1 MRKLARL
8 AQWAASM
15 TLACHVHRPADPPYV
30 LDRVRENLPLVDI
43 ICHQIRRQLGHTL
56 RMDDIVSYGREGL
69 LAAARTFDASRGVPF
84 RRWANIRVRG
94 AVIDGIR
101 ATSTLPRS
109 VYARLRATE
118 AAARAREGLAEEEAG
133 RPARAP
139 EDADQRIGEYLAG
152 VATAIAISFAGA
164 IDDHGEAAERAP
176 NAEDRLARA
185 ELVARIHETIR
196 ELPDAERTLLQR
208 HYFDD
213 VTFEQAAAELGLSKS
228 WASRLHAR
236 AVESVARSLKR
247 ARIA

>member
-1 MRKLARL
+1 
-8 AQWAASM
+8 
-15 TLACHVHRPADPPYV
+15 
-30 LDRVRENLPLVDI
+30 
-43 ICHQIRRQLGHTL
+43 
-56 RMDDIVSYGREGL
+56 MDDIVSYGREGL

-109 VYARLRATE
+109 VYARLRAVD

-133 RPARAP
+133 GPARTR
-139 EDADQRIGEYLAG
+139 EDADKRIDEYLAG
-152 VATAIAISFAGA
+152 VATAVAIGLTGVSL
-164 IDDHGEAAERAP
+164 DDHGEATDRAP
-176 NAEDRLARA
+176 SAEDRLARA
-185 ELVARIHETIR
+185 ELIARIHESIH

-228 WASRLHAR
+228 WASRLHTR
-236 AVESVARSLKR
+236 AVEAVARSLKR
-247 ARIA
+247 ARVS

>member
-1 MRKLARL
+1 
-8 AQWAASM
+8 M
-15 TLACHVHRPADPPYV
+15 TLACDDRRPADPPDV

-43 ICHQIRRQLGHTL
+43 ICHQIRKQLGRTL
-56 RMDDIVSYGREGL
+56 RMDEIVSYGREGL
-69 LAAARTFDASRGVPF
+69 LAAARTFDESRGVPF

-118 AAARAREGLAEEEAG
+118 AAARASDGLAEEEAG
-133 RPARAP
+133 RPPRAQ
-139 EDADQRIGEYLAG
+139 EDADQRISDYLAG
-152 VATAIAISFAGA
+152 VATAIAIGFAGA
-164 IDDHGEAAERAP
+164 CVDDHGEATDRAP

-185 ELVARIHETIR
+185 ELLARIHDSIH
-196 ELPDAERTLLQR
+196 ELPDAERALLQR

-236 AVESVARSLKR
+236 AVETVARSLR
-247 ARIA
+247 RSRVA

>member
-1 MRKLARL
+1 
-8 AQWAASM
+8 M
-15 TLACHVHRPADPPYV
+15 TLAYDVRRSIDPPHV

-43 ICHQIRRQLGHTL
+43 ICHQIKRQLGRTL

-69 LAAARTFDASRGVPF
+69 LAAARTFDPNRGVPF

-118 AAARAREGLAEEEAG
+118 IAGRARDTLEEEEAG
-133 RPARAP
+133 RTSRTQ
-139 EDADQRIGEYLAG
+139 EEADRRIGDYLAG
-152 VATAIAISFAGA
+152 LATAIAIGYAGA
-164 IDDHGEAAERAP
+164 SLDEHGEATDRAP

-185 ELVARIHETIR
+185 ELLARIHESIR
-196 ELPDAERTLLQR
+196 ALPDAERTLLQR

-228 WASRLHAR
+228 WASRLHSR
-236 AVESVARSLKR
+236 AVETLAKSLKR
-247 ARIA
+247 AHVS

>member
-1 MRKLARL
+1 
-8 AQWAASM
+8 M
-15 TLACHVHRPADPPYV
+15 TLAYDFRRPIDPPDV
-30 LDRVRENLPLVDI
+30 LNRVRENLPLVDI
-43 ICHQIRRQLGHTL
+43 ICHQVRRQLGRTL

-69 LAAARTFDASRGVPF
+69 LAAARTYDAGRGVPF

-118 AAARAREGLAEEEAG
+118 AAARAQSELAEEEAG
-133 RPARAP
+133 RPARTQ
-139 EDADQRIGEYLAG
+139 EDADRRIGDYLAG
-152 VATAIAISFAGA
+152 VATAIAIGFAGA
-164 IDDHGEAAERAP
+164 TIDDHGEATERAP

-185 ELVARIHETIR
+185 ELLARIQDAIQ
-196 ELPDAERTLLQR
+196 ELPHAERTLLQR

-228 WASRLHAR
+228 WASRLHTR
-236 AVESVARSLKR
+236 AVEMVARSLRR
-247 ARIA
+247 AHVV